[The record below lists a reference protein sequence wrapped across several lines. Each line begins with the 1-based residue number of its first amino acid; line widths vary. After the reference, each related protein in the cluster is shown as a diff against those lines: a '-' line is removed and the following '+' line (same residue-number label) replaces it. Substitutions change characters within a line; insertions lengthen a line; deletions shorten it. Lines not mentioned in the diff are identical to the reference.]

1 MKNWLLSTLLISL
14 LFISCTPKNP
24 KFVLVDSNGRMNQLL
39 LVMNNDLWE
48 SKQGEELK
56 VALTEDVHGL
66 PQKEPQFNI
75 THVEVNGFG
84 HLFKKSKSILIVGLG
99 EKSEFSVQT
108 DIYAMPQTIIKL
120 LEPTKEQLIKSI
132 QEKRAQIVKVFK
144 DEDLKA
150 VQYRLRKKLQD
161 VNKLSTLNRLGVD
174 MQIPTTYKLVDD
186 TGDFLWLRQHIQNN
200 QTMNLLVYEL
210 PLNSADDEEGKNIL
224 LARDSIGEKFI
235 PGAKEGM
242 FMITEAAYK
251 PQVLATTLD
260 GKKAYQ
266 TRGKWE
272 VKGAFMAGPFL
283 SYTLVDKPNNR
294 LIVVEGFTYA
304 PATNKRDYMFEIE
317 AVLKTVKIL

>member
-1 MKNWLLSTLLISL
+1 MKNYLLSTLFLSL

-24 KFVLVDSNGRMNQLL
+24 KLVLVDSNGRMNQLL

-48 SKQGEELK
+48 HKEGDELK
-56 VALTEDVHGL
+56 VALYEEVHGL
-66 PQKEPQFNI
+66 PQKEPQFNV

-84 HLFKKSKSILIVGLG
+84 YLFKKSKSVLIVGLG
-99 EKSEFSVQT
+99 KKSEYSIQT
-108 DIYAMPQTIIKL
+108 NIYAKPQTIIKL
-120 LEPTKEQLIKSI
+120 IEPTKEELIKSI
-132 QEKRAQIVKVFK
+132 QEKRAEIVKVFK
-144 DEDLKA
+144 EEDLKA
-150 VQYRLRKKLQD
+150 VQYRLR
-161 VNKLSTLNRLGVD
+161 NKLFETKNLTTLTKLGVS
-174 MQIPTTYKLVDD
+174 MEIPDSYKLVDD
-186 TGDFLWLRQHIQNN
+186 TGDFLWLRQHIQKQ

-210 PLNSADDEEGKNIL
+210 PINSSDDEAGKNIL
-224 LARDSIGEKFI
+224 LARDAIGEKFI

-242 FMITEAAYK
+242 YMITEAAYI
-251 PQVLATTLD
+251 PQILPTILD

-294 LIVVEGFTYA
+294 LVVIEGFTYA

-317 AVLKTVKIL
+317 AVLKTVKIQ

>member
-1 MKNWLLSTLLISL
+1 MKNCLLSTLFVSL

-24 KFVLVDSNGRMNQLL
+24 KLVLVDSNGRMNQLL

-48 SKQGEELK
+48 YKEGEELK
-56 VALTEDVHGL
+56 VALNEEVHGL

-99 EKSEFSVQT
+99 EKSEYSVQT
-108 DIYAMPQTIIKL
+108 DIYARPQTIIKL

-150 VQYRLRKKLQD
+150 VQYRLRKKLID
-161 VNKLSTLNRLGVD
+161 TNKLTTLSKLGVS
-174 MQIPTTYKLVDD
+174 MQIPETYKLVDD
-186 TGDFLWLRQHIQNN
+186 TGEFLWLRQHIQKK

-210 PLNSADDEEGKNIL
+210 PINSLDDEEGKNIL
-224 LARDSIGEKFI
+224 LARDAIGEKFI
-235 PGAKEGM
+235 PGEKEGM

-251 PQVLATTLD
+251 PQILPTILD

-266 TRGKWE
+266 TRGKWA

-294 LIVVEGFTYA
+294 LVVVEGFTYA

-317 AVLKTVKIL
+317 AVLKTVKIN